1 MILDSGYKPNNII
14 DLVKDKLN
22 DGDINIVL
30 EAITI
35 LDLFGFKN

>member
-1 MILDSGYKPNNII
+1 MIKDTGYKPNNIVELI
-14 DLVKDKLN
+14 KDKLYQE
-22 DGDINIVL
+22 DINIVL